1 MKLAL
6 FGLGKMGANM
16 VRRLIQGGHQVIGYN
31 RSQAVV
37 KELVDTEGMIPAAT
51 LEEAVG
57 LLEAP
62 RIAWVM
68 MPSGQVTEEF
78 LFNIADLLQPGDI
91 LIDGGNS
98 NFNDTIKRAE
108 LIKQRNINFLDVGTS
123 GGIWG
128 LKVGY
133 SMMVGGD
140 PQVVESMKPIFQTL
154 APGPDLGWGRV
165 GPNGSGHF
173 TKMVHNGIEYGMMEA
188 YAEGFDILRARKEFN
203 LDLHQV
209 SQIWQHGSVVRS
221 WLLDLTEAALSE
233 DQNLSDLQGWVED
246 SGEGRWTVFE
256 AINKDVPAPVI
267 TLSLLRR
274 LESRQ
279 TEHYAAK
286 LLSAMRNQFGG
297 HAVKKSSGMEDE

>member
-1 MKLAL
+1 MKIAI

-16 VRRLIQGGHQVIGYN
+16 VRRLIRGGHQVVGYN

-37 KELVDTEGMIPAAT
+37 KELAETEGMIPAAT
-51 LEEAVG
+51 LEEAIG

-68 MPSGQVTEEF
+68 MPSGQVTEDF
-78 LFNIADLLQPGDI
+78 LFKIADLLQPGDI

-98 NFNDTIKRAE
+98 NFNDTIRRAE
-108 LIKQRNINFLDVGTS
+108 LIKNRSLNFLDVGTS

-133 SMMVGGD
+133 AMMIGGD

-154 APGPDLGWGRV
+154 APGPELGWGRV

-209 SQIWQHGSVVRS
+209 AQIWQHGSVVRS

-233 DQNLSDLQGWVED
+233 DQNLSDIQGWVED

-279 TEHYAAK
+279 TEHYAGK
-286 LLSAMRNQFGG
+286 LLAAMRNQFGG
-297 HAVKKSSGMEDE
+297 HAVKKI

>member
-37 KELVDTEGMIPAAT
+37 KELVETEGMIPAAT

-98 NFNDTIKRAE
+98 NFNDTIRRAE

-221 WLLDLTEAALSE
+221 WLLDLT
-233 DQNLSDLQGWVED
+233 
-246 SGEGRWTVFE
+246 
-256 AINKDVPAPVI
+256 
-267 TLSLLRR
+267 
-274 LESRQ
+274 
-279 TEHYAAK
+279 
-286 LLSAMRNQFGG
+286 
-297 HAVKKSSGMEDE
+297 